1 MYTLLVCGDMYG
13 EKANLEITFP
23 NMPTIGDIQRKV
35 TEIFTAEAALKRPSG
50 FPAVDFCVSKIQIY
64 DDVMLRWTDLMT
76 CSQLHEYDQLYV
88 FQPQS
93 PWHIDVQKDLPPPR
107 PPTIVQQNHSA
118 NYSVN
123 RSQQQQNTS
132 TYSQQNQSGFSASP
146 SQQSPYGRPASNN
159 SGGSPTQHRLEEQ
172 RRREEQMRQELNRM
186 REETERLEREA
197 AHELEEERRRQ
208 REEHERM
215 VRQMSDD
222 IRQQREALNRS
233 EEEMKRLQNS
243 L

>member
-35 TEIFTAEAALKRPSG
+35 TEIFSAESALKRPSG
-50 FPAVDFCVSKIQIY
+50 FPSVDFCVSKIQIY
-64 DDVMLRWTDLMT
+64 DDVMLRWTDLMS

-107 PPTIVQQNHSA
+107 PPTIVQQNFSGNYSARSIPGNQSVFSNQSA
-118 NYSVN
+118 NYA
-123 RSQQQQNTS
+123 
-132 TYSQQNQSGFSASP
+132 ASP
-146 SQQSPYGRPASNN
+146 SHQSPYGRPA
-159 SGGSPTQHRLEEQ
+159 GGSPTQQRLEEQ

-197 AHELEEERRRQ
+197 ANELEEERRRQ
-208 REEHERM
+208 KEEHDRL

-222 IRQQREALNRS
+222 IRQQREALARS
-233 EEEMKRLQNS
+233 EEEMKRLQS
-243 L
+243 S

>member
-107 PPTIVQQNHSA
+107 PPTIIQQNHSV

-123 RSQQQQNTS
+123 RSQQQNIS
-132 TYSQQNQSGFSASP
+132 AYSQQNQSGFSASP
-146 SQQSPYGRPASNN
+146 SQQSPYGRPATN
-159 SGGSPTQHRLEEQ
+159 GGSPTQHRLEEQ